1 MSVAPIRIVGGGQ
14 HAGVVPALGHGLV
27 VEFHAATGEVW
38 ELLGDNDRGLEAF
51 LAPAALDS
59 LQGVV
64 EWDRV
69 ESVGRFGVRKTG
81 PRNFRVPGFDFTLR
95 VTLRAFERGGLP
107 HVARR
112 WFDAWSFAE
121 PGRLVI
127 RSDFGARWLWV
138 ESPGLPSWPDALSG
152 RRAWEMDMGVS
163 VPEGHLWGDVT
174 TFVGGHVQ
182 VRAGGDAPLNPWCQ
196 VWWDGRA
203 TSVTLPHGQVVA
215 LPGVGSPRII
225 NLDRGM
231 SGQVTREDGTVDTAV
246 WSSLRG
252 MVQAVTLSPG
262 GVSSWHLG
270 DGVELRVT
278 PRFLSPWGVRS

>member
-1 MSVAPIRIVGGGQ
+1 MSVSPVRIVGAGQ
-14 HAGVVPALGHGLV
+14 PPGRASGAGLV
-27 VEFHAATGEVW
+27 VEFHTADGQVW
-38 ELLGDNDRGLEAF
+38 DLYGDHVRSLEAF
-51 LAPAALDS
+51 LAPDALDG
-59 LQGVV
+59 LQGLV

-107 HVARR
+107 DVARR

-127 RSDFGARWLWV
+127 RSDYGTRWAWV
-138 ESPGLPSWPDALSG
+138 ESPGLPSWPNSLAD
-152 RRAWEMDMGVS
+152 RRVWEMDMGVS

-203 TSVTLPHGQVVA
+203 TTVTLPHGQVVD
-215 LPGVGSPRII
+215 LPPVGSPRVI

-231 SGQVTREDGTVDTAV
+231 SGQVTHEDGVVDTAV
-246 WSSLRG
+246 WSALRG
-252 MVQAVTLSPG
+252 MVQSVTLSPG
-262 GVSSWHLG
+262 GVSSWHVG
-270 DGVELRVT
+270 PGVELRVT